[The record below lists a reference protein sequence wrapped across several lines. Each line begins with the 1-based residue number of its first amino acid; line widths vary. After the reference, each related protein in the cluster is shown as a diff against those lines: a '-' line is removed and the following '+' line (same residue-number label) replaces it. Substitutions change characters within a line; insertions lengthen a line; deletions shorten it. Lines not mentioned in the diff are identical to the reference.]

1 MPVGFCFI
9 FYSFFICLSCYSL
22 YCTKLQYQIKNFTV
36 FFLLPLELLILI
48 WYSIAVFSVGWNIF
62 CFLFFFI
69 PDLWMFCSSIVV
81 LFPKIRQATNDVHR
95 FFDKSGFYFLS
106 GVNTVGFLINIYVRR
121 LWGDNTSWFL
131 FYLLL
136 QFYLFSWMLCCMYI
150 YYRRT
155 MNIMDLEK
163 SLESVFEQKEEYNT
177 MEITKNFSD
186 SKLYQKIKK
195 RKEFL
200 LFLFFP
206 NGIGISGFNMV

>member
-1 MPVGFCFI
+1 
-9 FYSFFICLSCYSL
+9 
-22 YCTKLQYQIKNFTV
+22 
-36 FFLLPLELLILI
+36 
-48 WYSIAVFSVGWNIF
+48 
-62 CFLFFFI
+62 
-69 PDLWMFCSSIVV
+69 
-81 LFPKIRQATNDVHR
+81 
-95 FFDKSGFYFLS
+95 
-106 GVNTVGFLINIYVRR
+106 
-121 LWGDNTSWFL
+121 
-131 FYLLL
+131 
-136 QFYLFSWMLCCMYI
+136 MYI